1 VSTPKH
7 PAQAQLFLSVLS
19 ARMDD
24 LWEGFRHTLVER
36 FGPMEYLSDPFSF
49 AETEYYDDEL
59 GTPILRRIIGFE
71 RLVEQDSLPGIKL
84 WTNAL
89 EMAWASSGKRLFNL
103 DPGLLTLER
112 LVLATGKN
120 FTHRIYLG
128 AGIWGDL
135 TLIYTKGDWQTL
147 PWTFPDYAG
156 PVMRE
161 HLDRIRVLYAGKCA
175 SQRTP
180 QEL

>member
-1 VSTPKH
+1 VSTPKQ
-7 PAQAQLFLSVLS
+7 PTPAQLFLSVLS
-19 ARMDD
+19 ARMEG
-24 LWEGFRHTLVER
+24 LWGTIEHALTAR
-36 FGPMEYLSDPFSF
+36 FGPMEYLSDPFPFVS
-49 AETEYYDDEL
+49 TSYYDEEL
-59 GTPILRRIIGFE
+59 GTPILRRVAVFE

-89 EMAWASSGKRLFNL
+89 EVAWTAADKRLFNL

-135 TLIYTKGDWQTL
+135 TLIYTGGAWQAL

-156 PVMRE
+156 PAMRE
-161 HLDRIRVLYAGKCA
+161 HLDRIRTLLAGKRA
-175 SQRTP
+175 LQRTQKEP
-180 QEL
+180 

>member
-1 VSTPKH
+1 VSTPKQ
-7 PAQAQLFLSVLS
+7 PAQALLFLSVLS

-24 LWEGFRHTLVER
+24 LWESVRRALNER
-36 FGPMEYLSDPFSF
+36 FGPMEYLSDPFPF
-49 AETEYYDDEL
+49 AETAYYDDEL

-84 WTNAL
+84 WTNDC

-135 TLIYTKGDWQTL
+135 TLIYTKGAWQTL

-156 PVMRE
+156 PVMRD
-161 HLDRIRVLYAGKCA
+161 HLDRLRALYARKRDP
-175 SQRTP
+175 QRTP
-180 QEL
+180 QEP